1 MNRSAK
7 MGLVVKTKHICATST
22 RLVSKLCGNY
32 NSAHFPDDTK
42 EVDENDEPK
51 KNEEEQEDMK
61 MMKPGLGLGD
71 KAE

>member
-1 MNRSAK
+1 
-7 MGLVVKTKHICATST
+7 MGLVVKTKHIWSRST
-22 RLVSKLCGNY
+22 RLVSKLCGDY
-32 NSAHFPDDTK
+32 NPANFAEDTK